1 MSHCDFDDVLKELK
15 TNSSTRIQNCES
27 VMNTPPPPPGFRD
40 VSPVPTIA
48 TCAVMSS
55 VDAIR
60 AANILSSSF
69 TPLTTVTTN
78 VIRTTPTPNLD
89 LSSQNINEASF
100 SSNENKLKYP
110 KEMVKEAGT

>member
-15 TNSSTRIQNCES
+15 TNSSTRIQTSES

-55 VDAIR
+55 IDAIC
-60 AANILSSSF
+60 ATNILSSSF

-78 VIRTTPTPNLD
+78 VIRTTPTPKMD
-89 LSSQNINEASF
+89 LSSQNKSKASF
-100 SSNENKLKYP
+100 SSDENKLKYP
-110 KEMVKEAGT
+110 KQMV